1 MGLEL
6 RAVQTDEEWAAM
18 HDIRRRV
25 LFAPGRHSPDIIYDE
40 NHPEDRADGN
50 VPHLLMLEDVP
61 IGVVRLDL
69 RDTVAIVRLVAIEP
83 AYQGQGHGSL
93 MDELVTQKAWGLG
106 VRQLRVNAART
117 AVGFY
122 QKTGWQEAEWDA
134 EELAGLAADCVQ
146 MVKDI

>member
-50 VPHLLMLEDVP
+50 VPHLLMLEE
-61 IGVVRLDL
+61 IR
-69 RDTVAIVRLVAIEP
+69 
-83 AYQGQGHGSL
+83 S
-93 MDELVTQKAWGLG
+93 GLFASICATPSPSSG
-106 VRQLRVNAART
+106 WWPLSRRIRGRATAA
-117 AVGFY
+117 
-122 QKTGWQEAEWDA
+122 
-134 EELAGLAADCVQ
+134 
-146 MVKDI
+146 